1 MSIPNPLPPHDI
13 PSQDDPEMDPSDER
27 TAREHPPSGA
37 DAGDIVGV
45 PPEPATEPAPTEDR
59 G

>member
-13 PSQDDPEMDPSDER
+13 PSKDDLEMDPTDER
-27 TAREHPPSGA
+27 TAHEHPPSDA

-45 PPEPATEPAPTEDR
+45 PPDPAGEPASTEER

>member
-1 MSIPNPLPPHDI
+1 
-13 PSQDDPEMDPSDER
+13 MDPSDER